1 MKKVFCVC
9 LLFLGVAKVGFAGMI
24 VLDNQTAYP
33 AKNAKIAIQWAG
45 SGKEVDE
52 GNQALITGSGLD
64 AGKLEFLDETGKV
77 VVTVPK
83 KAEYFRVLVWAK
95 GGEGPDLHTNWVDV
109 VSDKNYVLKKE
120 HLVPCALIMG
130 PGC

>member
-1 MKKVFCVC
+1 MKNVFC
-9 LLFLGVAKVGFAGMI
+9 LLLLGVAKLGLCTTI

-33 AKNAKIAIQWAG
+33 AKNGKIAVQWAS
-45 SGKEVDE
+45 SGREVDE
-52 GNQALITGSGLD
+52 GNQALITGNGLD
-64 AGKLEFLDETGKV
+64 AGKFEFLDEAGKV

-83 KAEYFRVLVWAK
+83 KAEYFRVLVWSK
-95 GGEGPDLHTNWVDV
+95 GKEGPDLHTNWVDV
-109 VSDKNYVLKKE
+109 VSDKNYVLKGE